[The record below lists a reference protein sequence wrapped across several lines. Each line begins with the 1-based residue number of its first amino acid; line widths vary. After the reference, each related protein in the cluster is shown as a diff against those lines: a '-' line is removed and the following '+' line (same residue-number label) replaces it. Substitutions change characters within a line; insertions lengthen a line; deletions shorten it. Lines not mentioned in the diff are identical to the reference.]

1 LAHYPLSHR
10 QVAGVSHFC
19 HIFLLEWT
27 SHHSGEQ
34 LSEQLHDRHHD
45 DFGGLHRD
53 VRATLDRRGMLRLG
67 ARFGAAFGALQLA
80 GCGDTPTSPTPATT
94 ITTTTTTTPTGTTTT
109 PPSSTASCSR
119 IPQETEGPYP
129 ADGSNGPTVLTSTGV
144 VRSDIR
150 SSFAGMSGIAGGV
163 PLNIALTIVAAS
175 TCAPLAGAAVYLW
188 HCDRDGRYSL
198 YTQGVTN
205 QNYLRGVQ
213 EADANG
219 RLIFQSIYPGCYA
232 GRWPHIH
239 FEVYPNL
246 AAATSVR
253 NMTATSQIALPKAA
267 NDLVYATSGYEQS
280 IRNAAQVTLAS
291 DGIFSDGSSL
301 ELATTTGDATSGLTA
316 TLTVA
321 V

>member
-1 LAHYPLSHR
+1 LSDQH
-10 QVAGVSHFC
+10 
-19 HIFLLEWT
+19 EP
-27 SHHSGEQ
+27 
-34 LSEQLHDRHHD
+34 HHD

-53 VRATLDRRGMLRLG
+53 LLATSVAIDRRGLLRLG
-67 ARFGAAFGALQLA
+67 ARFGAAIGALQLV
-80 GCGDTPTSPTPATT
+80 GCGDSPTAPTAATTPTT
-94 ITTTTTTTPTGTTTT
+94 TTTTTTTPTTT
-109 PPSSTASCSR
+109 PPSSATCSR
-119 IPQETEGPYP
+119 IPQGTEGPYP

-150 SSFAGMSGIAGGV
+150 SSFAGMSGVAGGV
-163 PLNIALTIVAAS
+163 PLNIALTIVSAS

-188 HCDRDGRYSL
+188 HCDREGRYSL

-213 EADANG
+213 EANANG
-219 RLIFQSIYPGCYA
+219 QVTFQSIYPGCYA

-246 AAATSVR
+246 AASTNSR
-253 NMTATSQIALPKAA
+253 NKTATSQLALPKSS
-267 NDLVYATSGYEQS
+267 NDVAYAVAGYEQS

-291 DGIFSDGSSL
+291 DNVFSDGSSL
-301 ELATTTGDATSGLTA
+301 ELATMSGGVSGFTA

-321 V
+321 I